1 MKDLKILTFDIEDWF
16 HLLNNPFTENPN
28 NWKNFE
34 SRIHLNMDK
43 IFNLLSSRN
52 TKATFFCLGWIAEK
66 YPDII
71 KEISKRG
78 FDIGTHSFYHQ
89 LTYKLDRRTFKEDI
103 YKSISVLEDLTGKK
117 VISFRAPSFS
127 ITNESLWAYEILYDL
142 GIRIDSSIFPANRS
156 FGGVE
161 NFKYAN
167 PFLINL
173 NGNFI
178 KEFPISK
185 TRFFGKDII
194 YSGGGYFRVFP
205 YKLTK
210 RFSKQKYIMSYFHPR
225 DFDHRQPM
233 IKNLSL
239 TNKFKSYVGLKTCLR
254 KLNCW
259 ISDFDFVDLNE
270 AEKNIEWKNV
280 NQYKI

>member
-16 HLLNNPFTENPN
+16 HLLNNPFTENPK

-34 SRIHLNMDK
+34 SRIHLNMEK
-43 IFNLLSSRN
+43 IFHLLSSTN

-78 FDIGTHSFYHQ
+78 FDIGTHSYYHQ
-89 LTYKLDRRTFKEDI
+89 LTYKLDQRTFKEDI

-117 VISFRAPSFS
+117 VVSFRAPSFS

-156 FGGVE
+156 FGGVQ
-161 NFKYAN
+161 NFKHSD
-167 PFLINL
+167 PFLINI

-185 TRFFGKDII
+185 TTFFSKDII
-194 YSGGGYFRVFP
+194 YSGGGYLRIFP

-210 RFSKQKYIMSYFHPR
+210 YFSQQKYVMSYFHPR
-225 DFDHRQPM
+225 DFDYEQPM
-233 IKNLSL
+233 IKNLSMK
-239 TNKFKSYVGLKTCLR
+239 NKFKSYVGLKSCFK
-254 KLNCW
+254 KLNHW
-259 ISDFDFVDLNE
+259 VTDFDFIDLNE
-270 AEKNIEWKNV
+270 AEKNIDWKKV
-280 NQYKI
+280 NQHTI